1 MIIMCKDGQTMDW
14 RYTSTH
20 TDVLSED
27 THTKRGML
35 LSMTMA
41 RPQVQ
46 TYSMPHRLKLS
57 NFSTDA
63 SYPGLKSDTFVGIQ
77 LLYL

>member
-1 MIIMCKDGQTMDW
+1 MF
-14 RYTSTH
+14 
-20 TDVLSED
+20 LSED
-27 THTKRGML
+27 KHTKCGML

-46 TYSMPHRLKLS
+46 THSTPHRLKLS

-77 LLYL
+77 LLYLKATKFV